1 MFGKGRGQGK
11 GKSQKKGWK
20 TTEISKRG
28 GRGDEM
34 KWGRAKG
41 GGRQTKVEEGRG
53 APQRTTAMEDEDCT
67 GGSSLSSLLGMRV
80 GEAGGREI
88 PKEAV

>member
-1 MFGKGRGQGK
+1 MLCFEINKVPGKPFCFVPL
-11 GKSQKKGWK
+11 W
-20 TTEISKRG
+20 G
-28 GRGDEM
+28 GRGTLE
-34 KWGRAKG
+34 RE
-41 GGRQTKVEEGRG
+41 QKVGEGRG

-67 GGSSLSSLLGMRV
+67 GGSSLSSLPGMRV